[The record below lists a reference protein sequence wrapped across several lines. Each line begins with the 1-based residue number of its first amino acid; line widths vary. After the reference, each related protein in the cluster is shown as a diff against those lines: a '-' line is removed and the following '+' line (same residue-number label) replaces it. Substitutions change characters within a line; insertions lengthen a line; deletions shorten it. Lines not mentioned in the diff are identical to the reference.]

1 MLPGSYIFGPKDFI
15 TTGNVALPLQR
26 PDAGGV
32 MFSPPFM
39 LIPQKWA
46 LQVTGLTALNVVAV
60 PTSWTVNLV
69 ASLDGIAFNAT
80 SLIVAHVGGV
90 NANGDVVWNLTSSK
104 TFYLARYA
112 QVQVAALTLGATAT
126 KIRVSVVGDR

>member
-1 MLPGSYIFGPKDFI
+1 
-15 TTGNVALPLQR
+15 
-26 PDAGGV
+26 

-69 ASLDGIAFNAT
+69 ASIDGIAFNAT

-126 KIRVSVVGDR
+126 KIRVSVIGDR